1 MTKNELHRMIRWI
14 EDESSM
20 TGVHDDGFCRK
31 LGEFKELLA
40 EFYEFLFKEK
50 YLRKRVVFDFDG
62 VIHSYVS
69 GWKGVDVIPDGPV
82 PGIREV
88 IDTLRMEYC
97 YEVIVVSTRCVDTRG
112 TEAIEERLAKH
123 GIEVDG
129 VQWRKPPAV
138 AYVDDRGICFD
149 GDARGLV
156 DKVRHFRTY
165 MEADGPRGVNEVIP
179 GSEVLAGS
187 LRENVM
193 RKFTRQ
199 E

>member
-14 EDESSM
+14 EDESYM

-88 IDTLRMEYC
+88 IDTLRIEYC

-112 TEAIEERLAKH
+112 TEAIEEWLAKH
-123 GIEVDG
+123 DIEVDA
-129 VQWRKPPAV
+129 VQGRKPPAV

-156 DKVRHFRTY
+156 DKIRKFRTY
-165 MEADGPRGVNEVIP
+165 MEA
-179 GSEVLAGS
+179 
-187 LRENVM
+187 
-193 RKFTRQ
+193 K
-199 E
+199 